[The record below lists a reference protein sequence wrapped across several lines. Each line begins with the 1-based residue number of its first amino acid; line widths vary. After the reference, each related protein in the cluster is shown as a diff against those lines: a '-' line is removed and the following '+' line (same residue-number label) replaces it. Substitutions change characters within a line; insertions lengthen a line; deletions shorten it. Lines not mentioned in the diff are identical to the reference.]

1 MHQSKEIFENVDF
14 FLITILP
21 HRKSNLFSP
30 SWQESVAR
38 AHLEI
43 LTWRKGKL
51 PVTEQLQEI
60 SWKDKMHMLRR
71 DKKEEEDGD
80 NLYLIYAF
88 YIVANMLSQL
98 YLGLF
103 VKPKARA
110 GSGYWKYCSRSNRP
124 QVIWFFWGLIW

>member
-1 MHQSKEIFENVDF
+1 
-14 FLITILP
+14 
-21 HRKSNLFSP
+21 
-30 SWQESVAR
+30 
-38 AHLEI
+38 
-43 LTWRKGKL
+43 
-51 PVTEQLQEI
+51 
-60 SWKDKMHMLRR
+60 MHMLRR

-110 GSGYWKYCSRSNRP
+110 GSGYCSRSNRP
-124 QVIWFFWGLIW
+124 EVIWFFLGLI

>member
-1 MHQSKEIFENVDF
+1 
-14 FLITILP
+14 
-21 HRKSNLFSP
+21 
-30 SWQESVAR
+30 
-38 AHLEI
+38 
-43 LTWRKGKL
+43 
-51 PVTEQLQEI
+51 
-60 SWKDKMHMLRR
+60 MHMLRR

-110 GSGYWKYCSRSNRP
+110 GSGY
-124 QVIWFFWGLIW
+124 